1 MIEEGLKFEI
11 TQTGK
16 ACYIRPVIYKQPLLI
31 RFNLSTCVL
40 RSVRYNVRMNK
51 NTISISQARSKLFT
65 IAQRV
70 QTPGVYF
77 TFTDKGRP
85 KTVIMSAD
93 EYESIIET
101 LEVLRDF
108 PDLDRTIAK
117 VDKDVKSGAYLN
129 YPTLDDILAK
139 EGYILNNK
147 LNTKHGVS
155 ATRRTK
161 RAKKS

>member
-1 MIEEGLKFEI
+1 
-11 TQTGK
+11 
-16 ACYIRPVIYKQPLLI
+16 
-31 RFNLSTCVL
+31 
-40 RSVRYNVRMNK
+40 MNK

-65 IAQRV
+65 IAQQV

-93 EYESIIET
+93 EYESMTETIE
-101 LEVLRDF
+101 VMRDF
-108 PDLDRTIAK
+108 PNLNKTIAK
-117 VDKDVKSGAYLN
+117 VDRDIKSGAHLQ

-147 LNTKHGVS
+147 ANFKHGIS
-155 ATRRTK
+155 TARRTK